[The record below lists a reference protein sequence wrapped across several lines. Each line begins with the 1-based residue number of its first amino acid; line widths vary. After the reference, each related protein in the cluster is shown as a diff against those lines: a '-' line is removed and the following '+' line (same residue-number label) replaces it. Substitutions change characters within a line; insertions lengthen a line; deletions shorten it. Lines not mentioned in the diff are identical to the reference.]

1 MMVAGGVQDSPLVL
15 RGQKT
20 LVSGYVGQRRQCHN
34 KEATFSGSLEKE
46 AAEGGRASIGSPAN
60 KHRWRFAEFHV
71 GATHYDRKALTPSM
85 QIAEMEAR
93 SAHPF
98 DEDAD

>member
-1 MMVAGGVQDSPLVL
+1 MLVAGGVQDSPLVL
-15 RGQKT
+15 RGQKK
-20 LVSGYVGQRRQCHN
+20 LVAGYVGQRRQCHN

-46 AAEGGRASIGSPAN
+46 AAEGGHASIGSPAN
-60 KHRWRFAEFHV
+60 NHRRRFEESCV
-71 GATHYDRKALTPSM
+71 GATRHDRKALTPSM
-85 QIAEMEAR
+85 QSAEMEDV

>member
-1 MMVAGGVQDSPLVL
+1 MVAGGAQDSPLVL
-15 RGQKT
+15 RGQKK
-20 LVSGYVGQRRQCHN
+20 LVSEYVGQRRQCHN

-46 AAEGGRASIGSPAN
+46 AAEGGHASIGSPAN
-60 KHRWRFAEFHV
+60 NHRRRSEESRV
-71 GATHYDRKALTPSM
+71 GATRHDLTPSM
-85 QIAEMEAR
+85 QIAEMEAG